1 MRSWNNGRSRFRLPL
16 LAVVGLLLVPLAVAG
31 LLTWSLGKPEDRLS
45 GVKAAIVNNDEPVE
59 INGQLTPL
67 GRQLSAKLVGDEIE
81 SNYSWE
87 FATEQ
92 TAAEGLRD
100 GTYVAVV
107 TIPENFSAAATSFS
121 GDPAQAKRATID
133 VTTGDRGRLADETI
147 SRVVTTT
154 AANLLGQQ
162 LTTTYLDNVY
172 VGFNTLGDKLG
183 EAADGATSL
192 ADGAKQLVGGTDQL
206 SSGADQ
212 LAHGSRSLANGLGAL
227 DDGAAQLAQ
236 GTGGLSDGLAA
247 MREQTAKLPQQAAT
261 LADVSAQEAQGVQQ
275 LNTGLQGLAQSLEE
289 SAKECPVGVLPSC
302 QKLAGQAAAAR
313 ALSDGAGQVQ
323 QASQGVAGGLDALA
337 GRAQGSGGGLP
348 ALSQGIDQLAGGAA
362 QLAGGAAQLDDGAT
376 KLADGLSQTRG
387 GADQLAGGA
396 EQLAGGVRGIAD
408 GARQLGDGS
417 GQLSSG
423 LGQAVDQLPTYPDG
437 DRDKLAQAVANPV
450 TTANGTSLG
459 FGSSGPSLYAVLALW
474 IGALATFLVLRPLP
488 ERVLGSTRSSFR
500 LTARQFALPA
510 GIAAVQGLLVTAVVG
525 VAQDLSVGQ
534 WFGCA
539 ALLVL
544 TAVAFTAVNHALAAF
559 GGIGRFGAMLV
570 ALLMLAGGFV
580 AAVPAALRAV
590 SWVLPTAPAQDALR
604 AVVEGIAPSGGLIAA
619 LVAWALSGLVVTFLA
634 IERGRTVRA
643 TRLRPNHALRGD
655 LGTT

>member
-1 MRSWNNGRSRFRLPL
+1 MRSWNNGRSRFRLPV

-81 SNYSWE
+81 SNYAWE

-92 TAAEGLRD
+92 TAADGLRD
-100 GTYVAVV
+100 GTYAAVV
-107 TIPENFSAAATSFS
+107 TIPKNFSAAATSFS
-121 GDPAQAKRATID
+121 GDPANATRATID
-133 VTTGDRGRLADETI
+133 VTTGDRGRLVDETI
-147 SRVVTTT
+147 SRAVTTT

-192 ADGAKQLVGGTDQL
+192 ADGAKQLAGGTDQL
-206 SSGADQ
+206 AGGADQ
-212 LAHGSRSLANGLGAL
+212 LASGSKALADGLGKL
-227 DDGAAQLAQ
+227 DDGAAQLTQ

-247 MREQTAKLPQQAAT
+247 MRDQTKNLPQQAAT
-261 LADVSAQEAQGVQQ
+261 LADVSAKEAQGVQQ
-275 LNTGLQGLAQSLEE
+275 LNTGLEGLAQSLEE
-289 SAKECPVGVLPSC
+289 SAKECGVAVLPSC

-313 ALSDGAGQVQ
+313 ALSDGAGQLQ

-337 GRAQGSGGGLP
+337 GRTPASGGGLP

-362 QLAGGAAQLDDGAT
+362 QLDGGAT

-387 GADQLAGGA
+387 GADQLATGA
-396 EQLAGGVRGIAD
+396 EQLAGGVRQLGD

-423 LGQAVDQLPTYPDG
+423 LGQAVDQLPSYPDG

-450 TTANGTSLG
+450 TTANGTTLG

-474 IGALATFLVLRPLP
+474 IGAIATFLVLRPLP
-488 ERVLGSTRSSFR
+488 ERVLGSTRSSLR

-510 GIAAVQGLLVTAVVG
+510 GIAAVQGLLVTAVFG
-525 VAQDLSVGQ
+525 IAQDLSVGQ
-534 WFGCA
+534 WFGAA

-544 TAVAFTAVNHALAAF
+544 IAVAFAAINHALAAF
-559 GGIGRFGAMLV
+559 GGAGRFGAMLV
-570 ALLMLAGGFV
+570 AVLMLASGFV
-580 AAVPAALRAV
+580 AAVPEALRAV
-590 SWVLPTAPAQDALR
+590 SGVLPTATAQDALR
-604 AVVEGIAPSGGLIAA
+604 VVVEGAAPSGGLIAA
-619 LVAWALSGLVVTFLA
+619 LVAWALCGLVVTFLA
-634 IERGRTVRA
+634 IERGRTARA
-643 TRLRPNHALRGD
+643 TRLRPAHALRGD
-655 LGTT
+655 FGTA